1 MEKIKEKI
9 KLFQDKLN
17 ELEIIS
23 KDIENFTWSLKRE
36 YEIKSLTG
44 GIEEIINGYISF
56 NGYCN
61 IKSTQDII
69 NKLRDKVYIMNSS
82 LNNSYPFFKLKQE
95 IRLISNIVGSRGL
108 ASFGYNEDDSYYIK
122 LFYHKNLFNP
132 LYVISSNRPS
142 EYFEVSAGND
152 REISNLNTIGKIY
165 VDDRKYSSLEQNI
178 FDKITGKK
186 FLNNLIIFIQQLIVL
201 DDKEAEKFIKTHLF
215 TPTESTDIKY
225 WKKITQEFIEK
236 DFSMYLSNI
245 PDLKKD
251 DDIDIECIDE
261 TKLNIKTETIDM
273 LKNNKR
279 Y

>member
-17 ELEIIS
+17 ELELIS

-44 GIEEIINGYISF
+44 GIEEIVNGDISF
-56 NGYCN
+56 YGYCN

-69 NKLRDKVYIMNSS
+69 NKLRDKVYVMNSS

-108 ASFGYNEDDSYYIK
+108 ASFGYNENDSYYIK

-245 PDLKKD
+245 VEK
-251 DDIDIECIDE
+251 
-261 TKLNIKTETIDM
+261 
-273 LKNNKR
+273 
-279 Y
+279 